1 MPELPEVETV
11 RRDLIRD
18 KILGN
23 TICSAEIFWPRTLA
37 TPSIAQFK
45 KEIIGLQIKA
55 LSRRGKYLVVKLERS
70 GGTKPA
76 FSERG
81 SWSVIRGTVFLII
94 HLRMSGRIEIRKNE
108 SAKKHDRAKLIL
120 RDGREIVFH
129 DTRKF
134 GRWWLVKDLKQVVGR
149 LGPEPFAKMLTLENF
164 EGRLRKTKRMLKP
177 LLLDQTFIA
186 GLGNI
191 YVDEALWLAKL
202 HPKKNSGKLKKSEI
216 KSLYEG
222 ILKAIQTGIKNQ
234 GTSLGKAET
243 NFYSV
248 AGRRGRNQDAL
259 NVFRQT
265 GEPCPRCR
273 ARIVRIV
280 VGQRSTHFCPTCQ
293 PDAKRS

>member
-11 RRDLIRD
+11 RRDLSRD
-18 KILGN
+18 KIPGN
-23 TICSAEIFWPRTLA
+23 VIRGAEIFWPRTLA
-37 TPSIAQFK
+37 IPTVALFK

-55 LSRRGKYLVVKLERS
+55 LSRRGKYLILELSGCGSRS
-70 GGTKPA
+70 LVP
-76 FSERG
+76 G
-81 SWSVIRGTVFLII
+81 SIFLII

-108 SAKKHDRAKLIL
+108 PTKKHDRAKLIL

-149 LGPEPFAKMLTLENF
+149 LGPEPFAETLTLEDF
-164 EGRLRKTKRMLKP
+164 EERLRKIKRMLKP
-177 LLLDQTFIA
+177 LLLDQTFVA

-191 YVDEALWLAKL
+191 YVDEALWLARL

-222 ILKAIQTGIKNQ
+222 ILKAIQTGIKNL
-234 GTSLGKAET
+234 GTSLGKSEA

-259 NVFRQT
+259 NVFRRT

-273 ARIVRIV
+273 ARIERIV
-280 VGQRSTHFCPTCQ
+280 VGQRSTHFCPVCQ
-293 PDAKRS
+293 KKRL